1 MTPSPVISLLDKYP
15 HLRLLAARRQAD
27 ATKHGIGT
35 EKQEVG
41 DGVAVK
47 EGRQAGVGGGERI
60 SLLGPGVGRRT
71 PSEDNPVHIVI
82 PANVPRT
89 RVVAEKLFAASVA
102 ADDDQWLQFQVEA
115 DVPARQQLD
124 QLKLWLVSNRP
135 STIARSS
142 GVGWIAVKF
151 KDKGKKVLEA
161 KAAWDSHEG
170 EKTMEVVNELATEFH
185 VMGGKWMCHLPS
197 GFIDDVWAKLAI
209 SLMCGGLGPSVYMV
223 KVSPVEDIDPSLAR
237 GEHVICVYNTDY
249 KDTEQV
255 MRVENLMR
263 SAGVETLLNYKPDIF
278 SALGIYRNNKWGF
291 RPTIYC
297 SRVMLMEGKSRVE
310 TVGTGNWYYNSSKG
324 LQYPEVEGSRKV
336 HQDKENNVKLVPDIF
351 NRSDLGKKTKEDR
364 KVLCQQ
370 VVPTDT
376 CLPNLVSNNK
386 NKKHVSSKVRL
397 SGANFVLSAL
407 TSGLDSFPLESLDK
421 MNSKNMKLMSSKV
434 VLSNNVPISA
444 APALPTGLDSFPL
457 ESLDKMM
464 SKVTVDGKFTI
475 QETNSAGPL
484 NKGNSG
490 QKSSWSHRLAAKKPA
505 DIKEINES
513 DDLIDYMK
521 EVKEKV
527 WKEDGKAMD
536 VKDKKQFAS
545 SWSHRLAAK
554 HGSSGPITSCED
566 TVSETGEIGNSRKG
580 KLTRDVTS
588 VANKDGKH
596 IAEVI
601 AKDVEVEDK
610 RPGQLK
616 GDKLS
621 KHTSLKNEHAAGFIP
636 VKKPAWLKKLE
647 ELKLKNLDDMKTS

>member
-35 EKQEVG
+35 EKQKVG

-60 SLLGPGVGRRT
+60 SLLGPGPGVGKRT
-71 PSEDNPVHIVI
+71 TSEDNPAHIVI

-223 KVSPVEDIDPSLAR
+223 KVSPVEDIDPNLAR
-237 GEHVICVYNTDY
+237 GEHVICVYNTNY

-310 TVGTGNWYYNSSKG
+310 TVGTCNWYYNSSKG
-324 LQYPEVEGSRKV
+324 LQYPEVEGRKKG
-336 HQDKENNVKLVPDIF
+336 HQDKENNEKMVQSRSTDQIVP
-351 NRSDLGKKTKEDR
+351 S
-364 KVLCQQ
+364 QQ
-370 VVPTDT
+370 VVPTDF
-376 CLPNLVSNNK
+376 CLPIIDNM
-386 NKKHVSSKVRL
+386 NKKHVSSKV
-397 SGANFVLSAL
+397 SNDSANSVPATL

-421 MNSKNMKLMSSKV
+421 MNSKNMKLKSSKV
-434 VLSNNVPISA
+434 LLSNNVPISA

-457 ESLDKMM
+457 ESLDKMK
-464 SKVTVDGKFTI
+464 SKVTVDGKSTI
-475 QETNSAGPL
+475 QETKSAGPL
-484 NKGNSG
+484 NKDNPG

-505 DIKEINES
+505 DIKEINET

-527 WKEDGKAMD
+527 CKEDGKAMD
-536 VKDKKQFAS
+536 VKDKKQVAN
-545 SWSHRLAAK
+545 SWSHRLTAK
-554 HGSSGPITSCED
+554 HGSSGPITSSED
-566 TVSETGEIGNSRKG
+566 TVSETGEIGNRRKG
-580 KLTRDVTS
+580 KVTRDVTS
-588 VANKDGKH
+588 EANKDGKH

-616 GDKLS
+616 EDKLS